1 MGSGSAPWLLE
12 FDMTAP
18 SPRGLVAVSA
28 LALLV
33 LAAACKDEPRI
44 IVKSDGRTT
53 VQTGMGGPVVE
64 AADEGGSLDVPADLP
79 AFAPAYPGARL
90 TTRIGGGDIGDGPG
104 TLLVF
109 ETPDPIEK
117 VSAFYD
123 AEARKAGAKASMVV
137 TEVDSA
143 VRLYGGGP
151 DGGAGGAMVAISS
164 SKPDGGSEIVIGS
177 GMPKAD
183 VVRLERKPEEWR
195 RTVRMPVR
203 LQ

>member
-1 MGSGSAPWLLE
+1 MGRGSAPWLLE

-28 LALLV
+28 LSLLL
-33 LAAACKDEPRI
+33 LAGACKDEPSV
-44 IVKSDGRTT
+44 IVRSDGRTT

-64 AADEGGSLDVPADLP
+64 AARDGGSLEVPTDLP

-90 TTRIGGGDIGDGPG
+90 TARIGGGDLGDGRG
-104 TLLVF
+104 ALLVF
-109 ETPDPIEK
+109 ETADPIEK

-143 VRLYGGGP
+143 VRLYGSGP
-151 DGGAGGAMVAISS
+151 DGSAGGAMVAISS
-164 SKPDGGSEIVIGS
+164 ESGGGSEIVIGS

-183 VVRLERKPEEWR
+183 VIRLEKKPDEWR